1 MITCRESGIALHK
14 EMALKNFL
22 TVCVVLLLLA
32 ILGCPGGQQA
42 ANERDQAAKPNVEAP
57 APAPIGSDNSQTPPS
72 DAAATGGSS
81 LTASAPYKQAGA
93 AVPQNVNAGPFMIA
107 TQPAGKTATQSSEL
121 ISRADGTMMG
131 PNDQM
136 AAGTGPGG
144 QGMGSAVPPKP
155 AKPASKPAATPAK

>member
-1 MITCRESGIALHK
+1 M
-14 EMALKNFL
+14 KNFL
-22 TVCVVLLLLA
+22 KMCVALLLLA

-42 ANERDQAAKPNVEAP
+42 ANERDQAGKTNVEAP
-57 APAPIGSDNSQTPPS
+57 APAIGSDNSQPAPA
-72 DAAATGGSS
+72 DATATGGSS

-93 AVPQNVNAGPFMIA
+93 GVAQNVNAAPFMIA
-107 TQPAGKTATQSSEL
+107 TQPAGKTATQSSDL

-155 AKPASKPAATPAK
+155 AAPAKQASKPTTPTK

>member
-1 MITCRESGIALHK
+1 MITCCEGGIALHK

-22 TVCVVLLLLA
+22 TVCVVLLA
-32 ILGCPGGQQA
+32 IVGCPGGQQA
-42 ANERDQAAKPNVEAP
+42 ANERDQAAKPSVEAP
-57 APAPIGSDNSQTPPS
+57 GPAPVGSDNSQPPP

-81 LTASAPYKQAGA
+81 LAASAPYKQAGA
-93 AVPQNVNAGPFMIA
+93 AVPQNVNAAPFMIA
-107 TQPAGKTATQSSEL
+107 TQPAGKTATQSSDL

-144 QGMGSAVPPKP
+144 QSVNAVPQKAAAPT
-155 AKPASKPAATPAK
+155 KPASKPATPTK

>member
-32 ILGCPGGQQA
+32 IVGCPGGQQA

-57 APAPIGSDNSQTPPS
+57 APAPIGSDNSQPA
-72 DAAATGGSS
+72 DAAGTGGSS
-81 LTASAPYKQAGA
+81 LMASAPYKQAGA

-107 TQPAGKTATQSSEL
+107 TQPAGKTATQSSDL

-155 AKPASKPAATPAK
+155 AAPAKPASKPATPTK